1 MESIKKLIK
10 QNVPPSIMVPVIQ
23 TILAL
28 PASVS
33 RYVIAD
39 FTAPKKSQWSWIR
52 MIEKQDWKGAW
63 IGSGLSECKDEGH
76 LLKRIREAD
85 MIIYKVHG
93 TYHSIES
100 IHQDNNTNSH
110 IYILY

>member
-10 QNVPPSIMVPVIQ
+10 QSVPPSIMVPVIQ

-33 RYVIAD
+33 RYLIAD
-39 FTAPKKSQWSWIR
+39 FTAPKKSQLSWIR
-52 MIEKQDWKGAW
+52 MIERQQWKGAW
-63 IGSGLSECKDEGH
+63 IGPSLSECKDEGH
-76 LLKRIREAD
+76 LRKRIREAD

-93 TYHSIES
+93 
-100 IHQDNNTNSH
+100 IHH
-110 IYILY
+110 CYYIN